1 MEPIDFRSTS
11 IVANYFAVWGY
22 PVNGE
27 TAELTTAHGRSTTN
41 QTARA
46 GAATG

>member
-1 MEPIDFRSTS
+1 MKPIDFRSTS
-11 IVANYFAVWGY
+11 IVENYFAVCGY
-22 PVNGE
+22 PVNEE
-27 TAELTTAHGRSTTN
+27 TVELTTARGRSTTN